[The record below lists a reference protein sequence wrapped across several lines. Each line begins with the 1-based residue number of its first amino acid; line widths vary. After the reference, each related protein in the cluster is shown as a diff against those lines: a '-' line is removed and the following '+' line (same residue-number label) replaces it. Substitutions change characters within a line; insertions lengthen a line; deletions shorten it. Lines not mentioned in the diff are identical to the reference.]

1 MSPLRRH
8 LARLPAT
15 LGLVVASACA
25 VGPNYAP
32 PEPEMPDRWHE
43 ELTRGLGEGEAALQT
58 WWKTLED
65 PLLDSLIER
74 AVAGNLDLRNAVARI
89 DEARARRG
97 IARGQWFP
105 SLDTLGFY
113 SRERISEEA
122 LPLPGAG
129 EGRNFY
135 SVGLDASWEIDV
147 FGRIRRSTE
156 AADASLQATVED
168 YRDTLVALLA
178 EVGLAYLDV
187 RTFQQRIEYAENNV
201 RTQQGSLRLTRDR
214 NRAGLASDLDVRQAE
229 LNLASTESFIP
240 TLRIGLTLAI
250 NRLGVLVGQHPTAL
264 RAELATPAPIPG
276 PPAETLVGQP
286 AELLRQRPDVRGAE
300 RRLAAQT
307 ARIGVAQADLYPRF
321 ALLGT
326 FAFDALDAARL
337 FTGDAS
343 AFAFGPAVRW
353 NLFDGGRIRANVQV
367 QEALTDQ
374 ALLEYEQTV
383 LLALE
388 EVEDAFVAYV
398 QEKERRDSLER
409 SVTAA
414 SAAVDLVTTLY
425 RTGLTDFQNVLDTE
439 RSLFLQEDDFATSE
453 GRVTQNLIR
462 IYRALGGGWSP

>member
-1 MSPLRRH
+1 MSAPLRH
-8 LARLPAT
+8 PAWLPAT
-15 LGLVVASACA
+15 LVVASACA

-43 ELTRGLGEGEAALQT
+43 ELARGLAEGEAALQT
-58 WWKTLED
+58 WWTTLED
-65 PLLDSLIER
+65 ARLDSLIER
-74 AVAGNLDLRNAVARI
+74 AVAGNRDLRRAVARV

-105 SLDTLGFY
+105 SLDALASY
-113 SRERISEEA
+113 SRDRISEEA

-129 EGRNFY
+129 EARDFY
-135 SVGLDASWEIDV
+135 SVGLDASWELDV

-178 EVGLAYLDV
+178 EVGLAYVDV

-201 RTQQGSLRLTRDR
+201 RTQRQSLRLTRDR
-214 NRAGLASDLDVRQAE
+214 NKAGLVSDLDVRQAE

-240 TLRIGLTLAI
+240 TLQIGLALAI

-264 RAELATPAPIPG
+264 RAELATPAPIPR
-276 PPAETLVGQP
+276 PPPEVLVGQP

-326 FAFDALDAARL
+326 FAFDAIDAARL

-343 AFAFGPAVRW
+343 AFSFGPALRW
-353 NLFDGGRIRANVQV
+353 NLFDGGRIRANVRA
-367 QEALTDQ
+367 QEALTEQ
-374 ALLEYEQTV
+374 ALFAYEQTV

-388 EVEDAFVAYV
+388 EVEDTFVAYV
-398 QEKERRDSLER
+398 QEHVRRDSLER
-409 SVTAA
+409 SVAA
-414 SAAVDLVTTLY
+414 AGAAVELVKTLY

-439 RSLFLQEDDFATSE
+439 RSLFVQEDALATSE
-453 GRVTQNLIR
+453 GRVTQNLIG